1 MIQTSKISQ
10 PSQYSGINISNLGN
24 NATINITPFTNLL
37 ALDVSSANNNI
48 SSTQLNFNTFS
59 NIQTFR
65 TEASSRSSSNPG
77 ISFNVNGTNS
87 SVRDYTAES
96 SVVTSLLLK
105 NPTYDYSLDLNIG
118 QIPTGLRVL
127 NIEGNA
133 LTGEDL
139 ASILCSFS
147 GMAKNNN
154 ITGGDLNILPY
165 NNLGMSLTPHLT
177 DSINYYRD
185 VWLSDDGQYQIATQL
200 SGNASALNEGNLYIS
215 MNYGIDWSKIANTGL
230 PKTGVAFWRGC
241 AASNDIKYIVAV
253 ARSGRAYM
261 SDDSGNNF
269 HVINLG
275 SGNSQSGLFNL
286 NLNFSDVAVSSAGQ
300 FINITVNS
308 ATDYTTSGMFLGS
321 SDYGNTWSAKTT
333 VPIGPEIG
341 NIGVRWSATS
351 ISANGQ
357 YQNASLNAGGKGG
370 VFVSNDYGATWTA
383 KQSYPFFFNSNVREI
398 SMSLD
403 GKYQIATAENI
414 YTSSDYGVTW
424 RIAYTDYYKYSSQY
438 WIQNRFWQGGC
449 DISADG
455 KYQVACLNR
464 SNLFKKYPGTNYYY
478 LSEDGPGALFTS
490 SDYGVTW
497 QKTAFTGKWRTVAL
511 SADKEYLILGDE
523 SYVYTSITNGS
534 DTTYGV
540 FLSAAFNAAKYLIN
554 IKQWTVKYIKT
565 LFN

>member
-1 MIQTSKISQ
+1 
-10 PSQYSGINISNLGN
+10 
-24 NATINITPFTNLL
+24 
-37 ALDVSSANNNI
+37 
-48 SSTQLNFNTFS
+48 
-59 NIQTFR
+59 
-65 TEASSRSSSNPG
+65 
-77 ISFNVNGTNS
+77 
-87 SVRDYTAES
+87 
-96 SVVTSLLLK
+96 
-105 NPTYDYSLDLNIG
+105 
-118 QIPTGLRVL
+118 
-127 NIEGNA
+127 
-133 LTGEDL
+133 
-139 ASILCSFS
+139 
-147 GMAKNNN
+147 
-154 ITGGDLNILPY
+154 
-165 NNLGMSLTPHLT
+165 
-177 DSINYYRD
+177 
-185 VWLSDDGQYQIATQL
+185 
-200 SGNASALNEGNLYIS
+200 
-215 MNYGIDWSKIANTGL
+215 
-230 PKTGVAFWRGC
+230 
-241 AASNDIKYIVAV
+241 
-253 ARSGRAYM
+253 M

-269 HVINLG
+269 HVIDLS
-275 SGNSQSGLFNL
+275 SGNGQSGLFNS
-286 NLNFSDVAVSSAGQ
+286 NLNFSDVAVSSSGQ
-300 FINITVNS
+300 FINLTVNS
-308 ATDYTTSGMFLGS
+308 AADYTTSGMFLGS

-383 KQSYPFFFNSNVREI
+383 KQSYPFFFNTNVREI

-424 RIAYTDYYKYSSQY
+424 RIAYTDYYKYSSRY

-449 DISADG
+449 DVSADG

-464 SNLFKKYPGTNYYY
+464 SNLFRKYPGTNYYY
-478 LSEDGPGALFTS
+478 LADDGPGCLFTS

-511 SADKEYLILGDE
+511 SSDKEYLILGDE

-534 DTTYGV
+534 DTTYGT